1 MINYESYQKAATS
14 GLWSK
19 LLKTKAAVSG
29 FGFLDILT
37 TDASKAVLSS
47 SFLDT
52 VFVTARAGIECAA
65 GVATVKGVIN

>member
-1 MINYESYQKAATS
+1 MNHIR
-14 GLWSK
+14 K
-19 LLKTKAAVSG
+19 LLPAACGQNYKKPKAAVSG

-52 VFVTARAGIECAA
+52 VFVTARAGIEFAA